1 MFGRSILNGR
11 IRAVVRPATPKNDV
25 VPAKAGTHADAR
37 VSPAACDGHARNS
50 DPIGAPRACGAM
62 GPRPR
67 GDDTIGLVRKRIVL
81 AATALIA
88 AAAGASAQA
97 LSSADQADVARVEAY
112 VNRITTFKA
121 DFVQI
126 APNGGTAR
134 GTMWIMRPG
143 RLRVEYRPP
152 IKLRIFAT
160 PRWLIVEDCKVKD
173 PQYLPLSSTPA
184 GILVQERIALSGGEL
199 QVNQVKRENQWLS
212 LRIVDPKSPDRGSM
226 SLVFRREPLQ
236 LIGWTVIDQNGGPT
250 QVSLEN
256 VQAGMALDV
265 NQFGFISKC
274 D

>member
-1 MFGRSILNGR
+1 MTGHAPRPPQSDAKANLAGRWLVDTFRVPYGVRVQPAMEIEMFGRSMLNGR
-11 IRAVVRPATPKNDV
+11 RCAVVQSATPKNNV
-25 VPAKAGTHADAR
+25 VPAK
-37 VSPAACDGHARNS
+37 
-50 DPIGAPRACGAM
+50 
-62 GPRPR
+62 
-67 GDDTIGLVRKRIVL
+67 GLVRKRIAL
-81 AATALIA
+81 AVTALIA
-88 AAAGASAQA
+88 AAAGASAQG
-97 LSSADQADVARVEAY
+97 LSPADQADVARVEAY